1 MNKFLVFPCI
11 DRERDED
18 DEYKGKV
25 VSFAN
30 STNISFMLFFPIADQ
45 YANLINYSL
54 NKESNPSL
62 DMQLFSVY
70 QTMLDSWK
78 AGDRYL
84 SGILFDLE
92 FDEEY
97 SEEII
102 APSLIISDAMGNVDA
117 ILKVNFVHAVMLAA
131 MERKEVMV
139 TNELLNQLLPM
150 DEDDDEEFQGFERSE
165 PPQDQDR
172 LPNDKNIVD
181 IARSIMSERGR
192 GADEEDEGDDE

>member
-11 DRERDED
+11 DRERDD
-18 DEYKGKV
+18 DDDDDYKGKV
-25 VSFAN
+25 VAFAN
-30 STNISFMLFFPIADQ
+30 ATNVSFMLFFPIADQ

-54 NKESNPSL
+54 NKENNPHL

-78 AGDRYL
+78 AADRFL

-92 FDEEY
+92 FDEDNG
-97 SEEII
+97 EEII

-139 TNELLNQLLPM
+139 TNELLNKLLPM
-150 DEDDDEEFQGFERSE
+150 DEDEEELNGIERDE
-165 PPQDQDR
+165 PAQDQDR

-181 IARSIMSERGR
+181 IARSIMNERVKGS
-192 GADEEDEGDDE
+192 DEDEGDAE